1 MNMFETTDAYKAKLD
16 NSQMYRVRRIAYRF
30 KIRQEELRGP
40 KPENIRTIKRLR
52 SAISC
57 SYLKQADARE
67 AGMKLEMLKAKR
79 SRAYSLTTFCF
90 DEALV
95 KRLIEY
101 IRLTDIRNEDE

>member
-1 MNMFETTDAYKAKLD
+1 
-16 NSQMYRVRRIAYRF
+16 
-30 KIRQEELRGP
+30 
-40 KPENIRTIKRLR
+40 
-52 SAISC
+52 
-57 SYLKQADARE
+57 
-67 AGMKLEMLKAKR
+67 MKLEMLKAKR